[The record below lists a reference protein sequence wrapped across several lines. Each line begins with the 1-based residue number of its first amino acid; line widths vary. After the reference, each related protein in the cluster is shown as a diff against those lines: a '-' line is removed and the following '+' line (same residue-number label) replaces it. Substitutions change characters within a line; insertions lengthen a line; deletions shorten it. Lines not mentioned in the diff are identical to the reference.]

1 MTGARA
7 ALLLMVSLVCA
18 AGCSRGV
25 RAPNQAQSPPAT
37 ATLQPRATATPAP
50 TPAVITPEPATP
62 GPTPTNA
69 YVAPAI
75 PKKVARAAPNAAPQI
90 LGVSMTETT
99 VHPGDT
105 VSGRVVTSSNV
116 ASVEA
121 RIGGYAMSLSK
132 VGVGKFELTYKVASL
147 PWFVRGNFTMHV
159 IAHNTRGDTA
169 TREIPLIVR

>member
-1 MTGARA
+1 M
-7 ALLLMVSLVCA
+7 
-18 AGCSRGV
+18 
-25 RAPNQAQSPPAT
+25 PAT
-37 ATLQPRATATPAP
+37 TLPRATPSSAP
-50 TPAVITPEPATP
+50 TLAVITPVPGTP

-69 YVAPAI
+69 YAAPPI
-75 PKKVARAAPNAAPQI
+75 PKKVTRTAPNAAPQI
-90 LGVSMTETT
+90 LGVSMTETI

-105 VSGRVVTSSNV
+105 VSGRVLTSSNV

-169 TREIPLIVR
+169 TREIPLVVR